1 MIEEDK
7 NRHAS
12 AQEAQQL
19 GPAWLT
25 VETGLYVLLI
35 LIAALLRFYG
45 LGKQPLDEHEARL
58 ALDVWRFYT
67 GGAASIRSHSP
78 LLFNGNALLYVLFG
92 ASDYVA
98 RVLPALVG
106 TLMVGLPYLLAPYLG
121 KRGALVTA
129 AILALSP
136 SFVFFSR
143 RLSGDIVVAASLL
156 ALVAG
161 LFGYLR
167 LKKVSHLYLSAG
179 ALAVALVAGGAA
191 YATLLALGGFF
202 LGVTLYSRYA
212 DGDGPLL
219 EAWNP
224 PPTARRAWMIAG
236 GVFGAVLLGTA
247 TGLFVNLH
255 GLQATLDLLATWLGQ
270 FSPLMGRQPWHYYLS
285 LLVAYA
291 PLVIIFGLAGAVY
304 LPRKDLFSALL
315 VCWFGV
321 TFVLYALMETK
332 PPSGILQ
339 ILLPLTLLAGRMIGD
354 LLTKMGEGE
363 QWAWDGLA
371 LLISIPVIFHMIV
384 QMSAFADPQNPG
396 EPTRLIVVFLSL
408 FFLVSVILIT
418 GTLAQDWRR
427 TIRTGGLV
435 ILLILGILMVQTTWR
450 LNYYSPGNP
459 LEFLVERPTSSDV
472 RNLVGTIEDF
482 SNQEEGDRHS
492 VDITVQGEQDNIMA
506 WYLRD
511 FGDLVFTSGSASSPT
526 PVVITPLAE
535 PLSLPGYRGARFR
548 MQSAW
553 HPEDLPGH
561 ELVNW
566 YLFRETL
573 YRPTY
578 RDVVIWAAVGPEE

>member
-1 MIEEDK
+1 MMDEDK
-7 NRHAS
+7 NTHAS
-12 AQEAQQL
+12 SQEAHEL

-35 LIAALLRFYG
+35 LIAALLRFHG
-45 LGKQPLDEHEARL
+45 LGKQPLDEREARL
-58 ALDVWRFYT
+58 ALDVWRFYS
-67 GGAASIRSHSP
+67 GGMASIRSHSP
-78 LLFNGNALLYVLFG
+78 LLFNVNALLYVLFG

-106 TLMVGLPYLLAPYLG
+106 SLMVGLPYLLAAYLG
-121 KRGALVTA
+121 RRGALVTA

-143 RLSGDIVVAASLL
+143 RLGGDIVVAASLL

-167 LKKVSHLYLSAG
+167 LKKISRLYLTTG

-202 LGVTLYSRYA
+202 LGITLYSRYA
-212 DGDGPLL
+212 DGDAPLL
-219 EAWNP
+219 QAWDP
-224 PPTARRAWMIAG
+224 PSTAQRAWMIAG
-236 GVFGAVLLGTA
+236 GVFGAVLLATA

-255 GLQATLDLLATWLGQ
+255 GLQAALDLLATWLGQ
-270 FSPLMGRQPWHYYLS
+270 FSPLMGTQPWHYYLS
-285 LLVAYA
+285 LLIGYA
-291 PLVIIFGLAGAVY
+291 PLVFIFGLVGAVY
-304 LPRKDLFSALL
+304 LPRKDLFAALL

-321 TFVLYALMETK
+321 TFVVYSLMETK

-339 ILLPLTLLAGRMIGD
+339 ILLPLTLLAGRIIGD
-354 LLTKMGEGE
+354 LLTKVGEGE

-371 LLISIPVIFHMIV
+371 LLISIPVIFHMIL
-384 QMSAFADPQNPG
+384 QMSAFANPHNPG
-396 EPTRLIVVFLSL
+396 EPTRLIVVLLSL
-408 FFLVSVILIT
+408 FFLVSVVLIT
-418 GTLAQDWRR
+418 GTLAQDWRG
-427 TIRTGGLV
+427 TIRTGGLLV
-435 ILLILGILMVQTTWR
+435 LLILGSLMVRTTWR
-450 LNYYSPGNP
+450 LNHYSPGNP
-459 LEFLVERPTSSDV
+459 FELLVVRPTSSDV

-482 SNQEEGDRHS
+482 SNQQEGDRHS
-492 VDITVQGEQDNIMA
+492 VDITVQGEQDSILA

-535 PLSLPGYRGARFR
+535 PLSLTGYRGARFR
-548 MQSAW
+548 VQSAW
-553 HPEDLPGH
+553 HTQDLPGH

-573 YRPTY
+573 HRPTY
-578 RDVVIWAAVGPEE
+578 RDVVMWAAVGPEE